1 MCSKKEPQEKR
12 RKIRRSVHGITVLSF
27 LALPV
32 FFWCFLHIPLDYVYD
47 DPENHNLYTDVMT
60 GIFYAIL
67 FLIHGGTIAST
78 LLLCEDIYRL
88 CKKKKVTLSSM
99 ILDTY
104 PIIVLLVF
112 YL

>member
-1 MCSKKEPQEKR
+1 MCSKKEPQEKT
-12 RKIRRSVHGITVLSF
+12 RKIRRSVHLITVLSF
-27 LALPV
+27 LTLPV
-32 FFWCFLHIPLDYVYD
+32 FFRCFLHIPLDYVYD

-60 GIFYAIL
+60 GVFYAIL

-88 CKKKKVTLSSM
+88 FKKKKVTLGSM

-104 PIIVLLVF
+104 PIVLLAIF